1 MAAFHGSL
9 AREINQRCKPDRKGR
24 LHSII
29 KNTAA
34 WCVDELWK
42 RMEPLIFEIDP
53 PKKQGLCLEECE
65 ALGLVDWEWQAV
77 DAQSERR
84 VSDVKILS
92 RCF

>member
-1 MAAFHGSL
+1 
-9 AREINQRCKPDRKGR
+9 
-24 LHSII
+24 
-29 KNTAA
+29 
-34 WCVDELWK
+34 
-42 RMEPLIFEIDP
+42 MEPLIFEIDP